1 MADRPR
7 IFDDLT
13 GLAGTAFSA
22 FSGAREEVHALVQ
35 ARIDELVNALDLV
48 RRDEF
53 EAVCEMASRARL
65 AEEKLSGQ
73 VAALTE
79 RVDQLERR
87 LNDSKQKK
95 HHAA

>member
-22 FSGAREEVHALVQ
+22 FNGAREEVNALIH
-35 ARIDELVNALDLV
+35 ARIDELVNSLDLV

-53 EAVCEMASRARL
+53 DAVCEMASRARL
-65 AEEKLSGQ
+65 GEERLTRKVAE
-73 VAALTE
+73 LTE
-79 RVDQLERR
+79 RVEGLERR
-87 LNDSKQKK
+87 LNDLEQS
-95 HHAA
+95 A